1 MLVRQKGS
9 DTIPC
14 GDSGTISGMPDSLTG
29 AQERP
34 AKSSV
39 RPSFTGPPW
48 SWQSCCKELWV
59 TTEGKELLYA
69 LFLHSLEKTRLHRPC
84 WRHHPVPFPDP
95 RDSPFISL
103 TWGGSPFSCQP
114 SNSECGIK
122 VSSPDTD
129 KIMRRR
135 PWSRRKLGAQERQVP
150 AWHLQW
156 TSAFAMVFLQ
166 PQGYRPSCRKQEP
179 MLVRQKGSDTIPC
192 GDSGTISGM
201 PDSLTGAQE
210 RPAKASVRPSF
221 TGPPWSWQSC
231 CKELWVT
238 TEGKEFRNTKPV
250 RKSPP
255 A

>member
-1 MLVRQKGS
+1 MQQGLGLTRGS
-9 DTIPC
+9 TIGLALPN
-14 GDSGTISGMPDSLTG
+14 G
-29 AQERP
+29 
-34 AKSSV
+34 
-39 RPSFTGPPW
+39 
-48 SWQSCCKELWV
+48 ELQV
-59 TTEGKELLYA
+59 KAPTSPLLYA
-69 LFLHSLEKTRLHRPC
+69 LFLHSLEKTRLHHPC

-166 PQGYRPSCRKQEP
+166 PQGESSSVPSSATEPFLQNAGRKH
-179 MLVRQKGSDTIPC
+179 
-192 GDSGTISGM
+192 
-201 PDSLTGAQE
+201 
-210 RPAKASVRPSF
+210 
-221 TGPPWSWQSC
+221 
-231 CKELWVT
+231 
-238 TEGKEFRNTKPV
+238 
-250 RKSPP
+250 RKLLS
-255 A
+255 